1 MADRKPIGQLTETTS
16 PYLAIIG
23 AIIVTGFAIFAF
35 AFWPNSD
42 TLRTD
47 ATGTSP
53 KTSKA
58 LRQRQVL
65 RRSRSNSS

>member
-47 ATGTSP
+47 ATGNIPKNQQGTSTAPGSPPQP
-53 KTSKA
+53 K
-58 LRQRQVL
+58 
-65 RRSRSNSS
+65 